1 MGIRE
6 MGRAKGVYGTGVEDS
21 VWSRILGIPEE
32 CGLAFSQT
40 RDSLEGQCPCA
51 SCKLATLVN
60 SFRSRCLLI
69 Q

>member
-6 MGRAKGVYGTGVEDS
+6 MGRAKGVYGTAVKDR
-21 VWSRILGIPEE
+21 VWSRIPGIPEE

-40 RDSLEGQCPCA
+40 RDSLEGQRPRA
-51 SCKLATLVN
+51 SCRLATLVD

-69 Q
+69 H